1 MANIPSNLSYGTVTG
16 RFIVGYQ
23 DSADEGLEPDAIP
36 AAGSIIFTA
45 STNLIK
51 NTGADPDPVTVLPAT
66 VEATLDSEGYL
77 CGYGTTRG
85 INLVATDDVDGNP
98 INWTWG
104 AEFRLTDS
112 AGSPVRVT
120 PFSFSLPGGTAVDLT
135 TVAPMPGSNGTFY
148 VTGPVG
154 PQGPQGIQ
162 GIQGVKGDKGDKGD
176 TGATGPQGTSIN
188 FVGSVADVASLPSTG
203 NLINDAYV
211 VESDGDLYVWDGS
224 QWDNVGAITGPQGPQ
239 GIQGEVGPQGPQGIQ
254 GEVGPQGPQG
264 IQGEVGPQGIQ
275 GVQGEIGP
283 IGIGIATGIISQFA
297 GSTAPT
303 GYLLCDGQSVSTTTY
318 SGLFA
323 VIGYTYG
330 GSDANFNVP
339 NLQSKIPVGKD
350 TSDAQFDTLGET
362 GGSKTNVLVTANVPA
377 HTHSGTTAAETQEHT
392 HGGTTGTVSSDHSHS
407 GVTGD
412 INQNHNHAITVDAVG
427 THNHSVTAV
436 LDRTT
441 VQRATGTI
449 TTQSPLT
456 PSATGSSFNGGHAHS
471 ASSGTVSSG
480 HTHNFSTGGISANHT
495 HNFTTGGRSATHNH
509 TFTTDNGTGTA
520 TPVNNL
526 QPYIVVNYVIKT

>member
-36 AAGSIIFTA
+36 AVGSIIFIA

-98 INWTWG
+98 IDWTWA

-112 AGSPVRVT
+112 TGSPVKVNS
-120 PFSFSLPGGTAVDLT
+120 FSFSLPGGTTVDLT
-135 TVAPMPGSNGTFY
+135 TLAPMPSANGTFY
-148 VTGPVG
+148 LTGPTG
-154 PQGPQGIQ
+154 PQGLQGIQ

-188 FVGSVADVASLPSTG
+188 FVGSVANVASLPSTG

-224 QWDNVGAITGPQGPQ
+224 QWDNVGQITGPEGPQ

-264 IQGEVGPQGIQ
+264 VQGETGPQGIQ
-275 GVQGEIGP
+275 GIQGEIGP
-283 IGIGIATGIISQFA
+283 IGIGIATGIISQFG

-303 GYLLCDGQSVSTTTY
+303 GYLLCNGQSVSTTTFAN
-318 SGLFA
+318 LFG

-330 GSDANFNVP
+330 GSGASFNVP
-339 NLQSKIPVGKD
+339 NLQNRIPVGKG
-350 TSDAQFDTLGET
+350 SDAEFDTLGEI
-362 GGSKTNVLVTANVPA
+362 GGAKTVTLTTANMAA

-392 HGGTTGTVSSDHSHS
+392 HDGTT
-407 GVTGD
+407 
-412 INQNHNHAITVDAVG
+412 
-427 THNHSVTAV
+427 
-436 LDRTT
+436 
-441 VQRATGTI
+441 
-449 TTQSPLT
+449 
-456 PSATGSSFNGGHAHS
+456 
-471 ASSGTVSSG
+471 GTVSSG
-480 HTHNFSTGGISANHT
+480 HTHNFDTGGISANHT
-495 HNFTTGGRSATHNH
+495 HSGPSHTHSYSAVMGRTSVTRASGTITTQMANLASNETTGAAGTGQTGTVSADHSHSGTTGDINQNHNHSFTTGGRSATHNH
-509 TFTTDNGTGTA
+509 TFTTDGGTGTA
-520 TPVNNL
+520 TAVNNL